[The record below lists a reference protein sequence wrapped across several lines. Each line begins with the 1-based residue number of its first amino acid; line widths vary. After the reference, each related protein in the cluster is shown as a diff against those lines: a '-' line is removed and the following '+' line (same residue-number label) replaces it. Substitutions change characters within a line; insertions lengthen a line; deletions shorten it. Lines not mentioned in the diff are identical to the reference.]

1 MPTVLDDITA
11 YKLKEIAAK
20 KSVQPIG
27 DMEVLAR
34 EAPPPYSFFDALK
47 SAKNERGFGLI
58 CEIKRASPSKG
69 LIRTDFD
76 PQILATAY
84 QAGGAT
90 CISVLTDTPSFQ
102 GEAKHLTAARRVV
115 SIPILRKDFMF
126 DPYQVVEA
134 RSLGA
139 DCILV
144 ILAAVTDSQASEL
157 DSCAREWQMDV
168 LLEIHDTAELERAL
182 RLPSPLI
189 GINNR
194 NLRTFET
201 ELDISKQLAPL
212 IPSDRFT
219 ISESGISSAR
229 EAETLLS
236 FGISAFLIGEK
247 LMQETDVEAATHKL
261 LSEITIANES

>member
-20 KSVQPIG
+20 KSVHPIG
-27 DMEVLAR
+27 DMEALAR
-34 EAPPPYSFFDALK
+34 EAPPPCGFFDALK

-69 LIRTDFD
+69 LIRPDFD
-76 PQILATAY
+76 PQALAIGY
-84 QAGGAT
+84 QTGGAT
-90 CISVLTDTPSFQ
+90 CISVLTDTPSFR
-102 GEAKHLTAARRVV
+102 GEAAHLTAVRRVV
-115 SIPILRKDFMF
+115 SLPILRKDFMF
-126 DPYQVVEA
+126 DPYQVVES
-134 RSLGA
+134 RNLGA

-168 LLEIHDTAELERAL
+168 LLEIHDETELERAL

-201 ELDISKQLAPL
+201 KLDVSKQLAPL
-212 IPSDRFT
+212 IPGDRFT
-219 ISESGISSAR
+219 ISESGISNAK
-229 EAETLLS
+229 EAEILLS
-236 FGISAFLIGEK
+236 FGVGAFLIGEK
-247 LMQETDVEAATHKL
+247 LMRETDVEAATREL
-261 LSEITIANES
+261 LKAFTTVNES